1 LRFYVRKGEQEMT
14 LLKIDDVMKE
24 TGLTKRTIRY
34 YEEIGLIQPPERSN
48 GNIRLYTEEDVERI
62 KKVVEAREILG
73 FSLQELQH
81 FLMLKE
87 SMEQRRKSEN
97 PRDREVVQN
106 IAEQLQEQITMLNE
120 KIGKMIRFKE
130 ELEKSLQKAQNFL
143 QKK

>member
-1 LRFYVRKGEQEMT
+1 MP

>member
-1 LRFYVRKGEQEMT
+1 MT